1 MTFELTRVFLL
12 TFLLQESSNRQDR
25 VSDTWLQLLGCKTH
39 VFPSEMFP
47 VALKKML
54 DLPKFCWGMKSLG
67 HADTPSYDKASLW
80 TGILFLRTL
89 LRRLNCVC
97 ALANSLGTL
106 FPVSLPALLTR
117 NRKSDALLSC
127 LYFFWLCARLQ
138 FKIHLYRFNS
148 VRLKFLWCIDLV
160 VGLYSSLVSFQT

>member
-1 MTFELTRVFLL
+1 
-12 TFLLQESSNRQDR
+12 
-25 VSDTWLQLLGCKTH
+25 
-39 VFPSEMFP
+39 
-47 VALKKML
+47 ML

-160 VGLYSSLVSFQT
+160 VGLYSSLGSFQTYRSLFCGRTSRLLRSYQGRGEWSRTALSLNLSRKVAKLGVLKMN